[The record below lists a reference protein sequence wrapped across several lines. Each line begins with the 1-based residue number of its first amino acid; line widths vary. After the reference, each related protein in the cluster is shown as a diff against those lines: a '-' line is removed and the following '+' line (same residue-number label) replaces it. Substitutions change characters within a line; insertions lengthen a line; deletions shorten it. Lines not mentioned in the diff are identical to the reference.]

1 MPEFTLYGGKGG
13 VGKTTCASATA
24 LADARHGKRT
34 LVVST
39 DPAHSVGDRFEM
51 SVGATPTSVHDTYP
65 LYAAE
70 IDPQQRLDDNYAD
83 TIDAL
88 TNEIENLGVDIG
100 DTFGIDAGDVIGSDE
115 LAVVDAFSQ
124 YIGDD
129 TWDHVVFDTA
139 PTGHTLKLL
148 QLPDI
153 LDSTF
158 GKALQVKSQVESVT
172 NAVSGFFTGGS
183 DDRERGLSDIDVDST
198 KSRIERVATV
208 LQNPDQ
214 TRFRVVMEPERL
226 SRLETERLLE
236 RLESASVHVDQI
248 VVNKVLTDIDTSC
261 TLCSTRRESQQKVLQ
276 RTQEQFD
283 QPVTTIPL
291 IAGHDGYE
299 VLEIVAEHLNHTDT

>member
-24 LADARHGKRT
+24 LADARRGERT

-39 DPAHSVGDRFEM
+39 DPAHSVGDRFETT
-51 SVGATPTSVHDTYP
+51 VGATPTSVHDTHP

-70 IDPQQRLDDNYAD
+70 IDPQQRLDDNYTD

-115 LAVVDAFSQ
+115 LAVVMRSVSTLVMRR
-124 YIGDD
+124 GS
-129 TWDHVVFDTA
+129 HCFDTA

-172 NAVSGFFTGGS
+172 NTVSGFFSGGN

-248 VVNKVLTDIDTSC
+248 VVNKVLTDIDSSC

-299 VLEIVAEHLNHTDT
+299 VLEIVAEHLDHTDT